1 MKYSKCR
8 CKVPDIEN
16 WVLLR
21 KLTNRSV
28 VYCRACGSVW
38 RTEAKYVKELRY
50 SRSPFEYL
58 SGQGKAKDK

>member
-16 WVLLR
+16 WVLLW

-28 VYCRACGSVW
+28 VYCRKCGAVW

-50 SRSPFEYL
+50 SRSPFEYMMDRDEK
-58 SGQGKAKDK
+58 QDD